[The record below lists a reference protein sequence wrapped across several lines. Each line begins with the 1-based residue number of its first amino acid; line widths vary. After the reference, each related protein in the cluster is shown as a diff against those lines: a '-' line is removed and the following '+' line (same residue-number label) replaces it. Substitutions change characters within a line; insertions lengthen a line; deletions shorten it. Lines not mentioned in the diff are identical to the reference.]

1 MPYKT
6 DSYFSINKRKYE
18 TWRLR
23 FLDSVLTAISDF
35 RPDII
40 ISHHLFL
47 LTSIIR
53 QVWRGPLVGVCHGTD
68 LRNLSKSQV
77 FKDMTVNIKDLDL
90 VFSLSNTQKKEI
102 SKIFDMDESKI
113 EVLGG
118 GYREDIFHK
127 AEKSKDKIKVVY
139 AGKFSSA
146 KGVYELIAAFKKIE
160 NAKLIMVG
168 AKDNEEYFKFRFLT
182 RKLDAEVHKQLAQ
195 EKLAEIFTSSHIFVL
210 PSYYEGLGLVC
221 LEALA
226 SGMKVVTTK
235 IKGLEELLGEEV
247 LNSYEFEEV
256 SLPRLKNL
264 DEPYKE
270 DIDSFVKRLRD
281 KINLSIDRVVN
292 GQYTDVSK
300 IIEKHSW
307 YNIASKIDKELVL
320 LVKENSTNI

>member
-1 MPYKT
+1 
-6 DSYFSINKRKYE
+6 
-18 TWRLR
+18 
-23 FLDSVLTAISDF
+23 
-35 RPDII
+35 
-40 ISHHLFL
+40 
-47 LTSIIR
+47 
-53 QVWRGPLVGVCHGTD
+53 
-68 LRNLSKSQV
+68 
-77 FKDMTVNIKDLDL
+77 
-90 VFSLSNTQKKEI
+90 
-102 SKIFDMDESKI
+102 
-113 EVLGG
+113 
-118 GYREDIFHK
+118 
-127 AEKSKDKIKVVY
+127 
-139 AGKFSSA
+139 
-146 KGVYELIAAFKKIE
+146 
-160 NAKLIMVG
+160 MVG